1 MHEKHQPISRASL
14 LTAALSLFALAILTM
29 SPGAEAIPSFT
40 RQTGAACNMCHTQS
54 FGPNLTPFGRK
65 FKLDGY
71 TMGMDGSEGPFTKGI
86 PPLSGML
93 MGSLTHTDQAQD
105 RQPTTGPSSPA
116 FNSNDNLAM
125 DQASLFYGG
134 RIYGPIGA
142 FAQFT
147 YDGVGNAVAVDNIDL
162 RFARTDDLWGHSLSY
177 GLSLNN
183 SPTVQDLW
191 NTTPAWDFPF
201 ASSPIAP
208 APGAAPLI
216 AEGVAQQVGGGSL
229 YAMLDNLLY
238 LEAGAYGDF
247 SVGAQKNMGVW
258 SSDNP
263 LINGGAPYWRVALQH
278 DWNGQYLALGT
289 FGLQAN
295 LYPSRDMKSSGTN
308 QYTDLGADLTYQ
320 YLGSMEHIFEFRG
333 SYIREHQQLDASRA
347 LGLSSQSGVML
358 NTLNVNGSYTFQQTY
373 SANLGFV
380 NVTGT
385 NDPLLYTD
393 YTSARPN
400 SQWFVTEFDYVPFG
414 KSDSPGGSWLN
425 LRFALQYVAYTKF
438 DGSTKN
444 TGDNNTLFLSG
455 WLAF

>member
-1 MHEKHQPISRASL
+1 
-14 LTAALSLFALAILTM
+14 
-29 SPGAEAIPSFT
+29 
-40 RQTGAACNMCHTQS
+40 
-54 FGPNLTPFGRK
+54 
-65 FKLDGY
+65 
-71 TMGMDGSEGPFTKGI
+71 
-86 PPLSGML
+86 
-93 MGSLTHTDQAQD
+93 
-105 RQPTTGPSSPA
+105 
-116 FNSNDNLAM
+116 
-125 DQASLFYGG
+125 
-134 RIYGPIGA
+134 
-142 FAQFT
+142 
-147 YDGVGNAVAVDNIDL
+147 
-162 RFARTDDLWGHSLSY
+162 
-177 GLSLNN
+177 
-183 SPTVQDLW
+183 
-191 NTTPAWDFPF
+191 
-201 ASSPIAP
+201 
-208 APGAAPLI
+208 
-216 AEGVAQQVGGGSL
+216 
-229 YAMLDNLLY
+229 
-238 LEAGAYGDF
+238 
-247 SVGAQKNMGVW
+247 
-258 SSDNP
+258 
-263 LINGGAPYWRVALQH
+263 APYWRVALQH

-295 LYPSRDMKSSGTN
+295 LYPSRDMKSAGTN